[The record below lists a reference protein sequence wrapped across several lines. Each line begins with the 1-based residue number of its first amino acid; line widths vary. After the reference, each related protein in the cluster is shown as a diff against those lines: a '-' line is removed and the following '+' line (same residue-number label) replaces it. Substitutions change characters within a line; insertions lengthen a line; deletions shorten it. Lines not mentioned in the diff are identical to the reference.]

1 MGIYAYRVDVLLRWP
16 QLPISP
22 LEQLEKLEQ
31 LRLIEAGIR
40 IDTLEVEGDQML
52 GGYPRASGAGAGHF
66 GREKLVMGCWWF
78 RTGRHGLATRG
89 ACYPFLLAVLYGATL
104 L

>member
-1 MGIYAYRVDVLLRWP
+1 MRHVDPAEWCAHTSFLGHVGICAYRVDVLLRWP

-40 IDTLEVEGDQML
+40 IDTLEVEGDMFSVDTPDQL
-52 GGYPRASGAGAGHF
+52 VEARAIAATQ
-66 GREKLVMGCWWF
+66 KL
-78 RTGRHGLATRG
+78 
-89 ACYPFLLAVLYGATL
+89 
-104 L
+104 